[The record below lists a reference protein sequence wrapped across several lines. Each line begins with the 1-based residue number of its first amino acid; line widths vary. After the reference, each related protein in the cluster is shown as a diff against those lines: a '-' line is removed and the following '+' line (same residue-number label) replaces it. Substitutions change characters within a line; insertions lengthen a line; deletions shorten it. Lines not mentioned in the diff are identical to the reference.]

1 MNFTVSIPTCKE
13 GLSMPLPFADL
24 SDVVRISQ
32 AAERLGYHSVWG
44 NDHITAPRYV
54 REAHAVPPRFFEP
67 LVTLAYIA
75 AHTSTIRLGTAV
87 LVVPMRE
94 PVFLAKQV
102 ATLDHASNGRL
113 VLGVGVGA
121 YREELEAIKPGWRG
135 ADRGQMLAEG
145 LAAMRLLFTERRATY
160 SGRFYRF
167 DGIEL
172 FPKPLQDPFPIYV
185 GGNHVNQI
193 RRAVA
198 YGTGWLPASIPPSQ
212 LREGVAEL
220 HRVAEEAGRDPREIL
235 VAPQV
240 MVCIARTHEQALRN
254 FEASP
259 MYRHLHTLRDSTL
272 RSVDLGKLVE
282 ANLIGTPEEI
292 IQRVKEF
299 EDAGASLMAT
309 MSFISPTVDATL
321 EDIQYFADDVFEAF
335 REAPRSRT

>member
-1 MNFTVSIPTCKE
+1 MDYTVSIPTCKE

-24 SDVVRISQ
+24 DDVVRISQ

-54 REAHAVPPRFFEP
+54 REAHATPPRFFEP
-67 LVTLAYIA
+67 LITLAYVA
-75 AHTSTIRLGTAV
+75 AQTRTIRLGTAV

-94 PVFLAKQV
+94 PVVLAKQV
-102 ATLDHASNGRL
+102 ATLDHASGGRVL
-113 VLGVGVGA
+113 LGVGVGA
-121 YREELEAIKPGWRG
+121 YREELEAVMPKSKRI
-135 ADRGQMLAEG
+135 DRGEMLAEG
-145 LAAMRLLFTERRATY
+145 LAAMRLLFTERRASY

-172 FPKPLQDPFPIYV
+172 FPKPVQNPFPIYV

-198 YGTGWLPASIPPSQ
+198 YGNGWLPASIPPSQ
-212 LREGVAEL
+212 LREGVVELQRAAEQ
-220 HRVAEEAGRDPREIL
+220 AGRDPREIV

-240 MVCIARTHEQALRN
+240 MVCIARTHESAIRN
-254 FEASP
+254 FESSP
-259 MYRHLHTLRDSTL
+259 MYQHLHTLGESTL
-272 RSVDLGKLVE
+272 RSVDMGRLAE

-292 IQRVKEF
+292 ISRVKAF

-309 MSFISPTVDATL
+309 MSFISPTVEATL
-321 EDIQYFADDVFEAF
+321 EDIQYFAEEVFSASEV
-335 REAPRSRT
+335 APRPRA